1 MNILGS
7 LGNMGGKIVDGA
19 KTVGG
24 KVSNGFDTFKNRLS
38 STTSTVPSQY
48 QFDKL
53 GDVSSTIPSQ
63 YQFDN
68 LGGTLYDGYDLGGQN
83 AGKNT
88 LPTTTTTKASDNLV
102 RALAQQSTTQ
112 KRNGSSGY
120 TPSGY
125 DYEFTPSAVDYSQY
139 MGLSPITQ
147 RYLYGG
153 M

>member
-7 LGNMGGKIVDGA
+7 LGNIGGKIVDGA

-24 KVSNGFDTFKNRLS
+24 KVSSGLDTFKNRLS

-88 LPTTTTTKASDNLV
+88 LSTTTPSKASDNFIK
-102 RALAQQSTTQ
+102 ALAQQSTTQ
-112 KRNGSSGY
+112 KSSGGSGY
-120 TPSGY
+120 SPSGY
-125 DYEFTPSAVDYSQY
+125 NYEFAPSMVDYSQY
-139 MGLSPITQ
+139 IGLSPETQ

>member
-7 LGNMGGKIVDGA
+7 LGNIGSKIADGA

-24 KVSNGFDTFKNRLS
+24 KVSSGFDTFKNRLGG
-38 STTSTVPSQY
+38 TTSTVPSQY

-88 LPTTTTTKASDNLV
+88 LNNNSNKTKLAN
-102 RALAQQSTTQ
+102 ALAAMPKFST
-112 KRNGSSGY
+112 GSTGSTSQPQFTV
-120 TPSGY
+120 TPSR
-125 DYEFTPSAVDYSQY
+125 VDYSQY